1 MLTYRITPEELPLL
15 RFGISPLGE
24 MSLSLR
30 SLLAPTAYR
39 HSLVRSY
46 AATPGGAAHVDVLA
60 TLVNE
65 DFSTPDFLTPRP
77 ESPQPRIRDQLADVV
92 RTPTPSILAE
102 LDALWD
108 SHRPHALRGP
118 GWSVRSRVMEALE
131 HYWSQSFARF
141 WVEHRSILAADVRY
155 RATHMADHGLA
166 GALATLS
173 PHIRLAVDRLAA
185 VSLAGPSYAASV
197 AGRGLVFVPSFFTLG
212 ASYPVDPTGPP
223 MVIYPA
229 RGQALAPAEPV
240 HRGLHGLL
248 SASRA
253 DLLDMLDGPTTTR
266 ELAASLGK
274 TEQAVN
280 QQLQGLR
287 TSGVVEAS
295 RSGRCVLYRRTEAG
309 DVLLRMVRADTAG
322 RAGFKPAP

>member
-1 MLTYRITPEELPLL
+1 MLTYRITPEELPLM

-30 SLLAPTAYR
+30 SLLAPAAYR
-39 HSLVRSY
+39 HPLARSY
-46 AATPGGAAHVDVLA
+46 ASAAGGGTAAHVNVLA
-60 TLVNE
+60 ALVND

-77 ESPQPRIRDQLADVV
+77 ESPQPRIRDQLTGVL
-92 RTPTPSILAE
+92 RTPTPSLLQE

-108 SHRPHALRGP
+108 SHRPQALRGP
-118 GWSVRSRVMEALE
+118 AWSVRSRVIEAIE
-131 HYWSQSFARF
+131 HYWSHSFARF
-141 WVEHRSILAADVRY
+141 WVEHRAILAADIRY

-173 PHIRLAVDRLAA
+173 PHVRLAVDRLAA

-197 AGRGLVFVPSFFTLG
+197 AGRDLVFVPSFFTLG

-229 RGQALAPAEPV
+229 RGQGLTSAEPV
-240 HRGLHGLL
+240 HRRVQGLL

-253 DLLDMLDGPTTTR
+253 DLLDMLDGPATTR

-280 QQLQGLR
+280 QQLQALR
-287 TSGVVEAS
+287 TSGMVEAS
-295 RSGRCVLYRRTEAG
+295 RSGRCVLYRRTEVG
-309 DVLLRMVRADTAG
+309 EVLLRMVRAN
-322 RAGFKPAP
+322 P